1 MPQFLLTVNDVAP
14 APVRQ
19 QDGWK
24 NMDIRFLITRETVG
38 SDKVCFWR
46 TVFTAASA
54 HEKHRH
60 RNSAEVVY
68 CISGQGYQ
76 GIGDEEY
83 EIRPGS
89 VVYIPKTTV
98 HWTRTTGPMEIV
110 GLYTEVGSLEE
121 SGYEF
126 LEHLTL

>member
-1 MPQFLLTVNDVAP
+1 MRKFFLTVDDIAP

-19 QDGWK
+19 QDGWR

-38 SDKVCFWR
+38 ADQVCFWR
-46 TVFTAASA
+46 TLFTAASA

-68 CISGQGYQ
+68 CISGHGYQ
-76 GIGDEEY
+76 GVGDEEH
-83 EIRPGS
+83 EVRPGS
-89 VVYIPKTTV
+89 VVYIPKDTI
-98 HWTRTTGPMEIV
+98 HGTRTTGPMEIV

-126 LEHLTL
+126 VEHLR